1 MIIFKRNI
9 EKKIINSLHKKN
21 IIIIYGPRQ
30 AGKTTLCKKILKDN
44 KINDGYFNC
53 EENSVRQKF
62 VVGEPDILRDFI
74 KNKKIVV
81 FDEAQT
87 IENIGSILKVY
98 YDKYGH
104 LSPQIIATGSSS
116 FDLANKIIE
125 PLTGRADEFTLLPLS
140 IGEISNSLKLDKEDI
155 YNLLNYGLYPAV
167 VAAKSKDEK
176 MQEIKNISTN
186 YLYKDIFTF
195 ESIKSPRVLEDLLK
209 LLAYQIGQI
218 VNISELAKSVGIS
231 RVLVEK
237 YITLLEQAF
246 IIKKVRSY
254 ARNNRNELK
263 KSYKIFFIDTGI
275 RNSLVDIKTNL
286 EEKKDRGSIFE
297 NFVYTEILKK
307 QQTQIFSN
315 EIFFWRTKQ
324 GLEIDFIEKDGSG
337 LYAYEC
343 KFSGDDKYVFTKFL
357 KEYKNE
363 VKSVKVLKV
372 DDFITRRKTQK

>member
-1 MIIFKRNI
+1 MLIFKRNI
-9 EKKIINSLHKKN
+9 EEKIIKSLHKKN

-30 AGKTTLCKKILKDN
+30 AGKTTLCKKILKEN
-44 KINDGYFNC
+44 KIKDGYFNC

-104 LSPQIIATGSSS
+104 ISPQIIATGSSS

-140 IGEISNSLKLDKEDI
+140 IDEISNSLKLDKEDI
-155 YNLLNYGLYPAV
+155 CNLLNYGLYPAV

-263 KSYKIFFIDTGI
+263 KSYKIFFIDIGI

-286 EEKKDRGSIFE
+286 EEKKDKGSIFE

-307 QQTQIFSN
+307 QQTKIFPN

-324 GLEIDFIEKDGSG
+324 GLEIDFIEKDGND

-343 KFSGDDKYVFTKFL
+343 KFSGDDRYVFTKFL

-372 DDFITRRKTQK
+372 DDFITHRKT